1 MEKTFIAASDFID
14 DDFPGVVS
22 LTVLETVLEE
32 WRGSLAP

>member
-1 MEKTFIAASDFID
+1 MKKNFIAASDFVD

-22 LTVLETVLEE
+22 LGLLEE

>member
-22 LTVLETVLEE
+22 LTVLEE